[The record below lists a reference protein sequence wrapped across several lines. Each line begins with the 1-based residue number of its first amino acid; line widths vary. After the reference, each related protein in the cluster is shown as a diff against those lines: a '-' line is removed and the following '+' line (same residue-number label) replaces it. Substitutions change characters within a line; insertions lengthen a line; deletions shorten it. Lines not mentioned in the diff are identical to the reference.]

1 MPARACLFALV
12 VLALAASGCSSS
24 VCPFPNTSSVALEP
38 AEPCLQA
45 TLASCVRPTLNIV
58 NKCPEALYMPI
69 DYGVFAADATAGS
82 EVEVLTNATIQYE
95 VRDDKAVTKTA
106 TRKDFE
112 IPARLGS
119 NKLTFRFNTSS

>member
-1 MPARACLFALV
+1 MLARACLSAA
-12 VLALAASGCSSS
+12 VLALAATSGCSSS
-24 VCPFPNTSSVALEP
+24 VCPFPTTSSVTIEP
-38 AEPCLQA
+38 AEPCLDVK
-45 TLASCVRPTLNIV
+45 LSSCVRPTLAIV

-69 DYGVFAADATAGS
+69 DFGVFAADAMAGS

-95 VRDDKAVTKTA
+95 VRDDKAVSKSA

-119 NKLTFRFNTSS
+119 TKLTFRFNTSS